1 MFTIPK
7 WVVYGIVS
15 PTLVESP
22 KFIVESPKKYGLY
35 MAIDSRNLKNII
47 NMAYLH
53 YSLTHTTCMA
63 EPNSRRLGCE
73 VAKRGAAGGLCPA
86 GTPRGKRG
94 TMVGLSWVDIG
105 YLWLFTYWC
114 LVGNG
119 WEWGNGII
127 IDSYCGSFPRS
138 LLSTSKFNI
147 AMENAPFLEDL
158 WWFTHEKWWCSIA
171 TLNDQTVIAI

>member
-1 MFTIPK
+1 MGGLWHCFTHISRISQIHSGISQEI
-7 WVVYGIVS
+7 WFIYGNRLKKS
-15 PTLVESP
+15 QEYN
-22 KFIVESPKKYGLY
+22 KYGLLTLQSDPY
-35 MAIDSRNLKNII
+35 H
-47 NMAYLH
+47 LH
-53 YSLTHTTCMA
+53 GRTEVSKAGVRSCEAWRSWWAMSSWDA
-63 EPNSRRLGCE
+63 E
-73 VAKRGAAGGLCPA
+73 
-86 GTPRGKRG
+86 GKRG

-147 AMENAPFLEDL
+147 AMENAPFFRGFMMIYP
-158 WWFTHEKWWCSIA
+158 WKMVMFHCYVKWPNGNSHIMGW
-171 TLNDQTVIAI
+171 L